1 MLRDVVIHLHNEQPI
16 LADLFEEPSTRDFCL
31 ICTNLRTMNGKAPV
45 FVSDGRSTF
54 MFPLAHVRFVEIRT
68 RTSADVSADA
78 ADDAAADTAADEADA
93 AAEAAEAAEVAEAL
107 SQPTQRLKSGNNGDG
122 PLPHEGLVPEAPI
135 PLEMDDGELLRRVRD
150 A

>member
-16 LADLFEEPSTRDFCL
+16 LADLFEEPSTPDFCL

-45 FVSDGRSTF
+45 FVNDGRSTF

-68 RTSADVSADA
+68 LTEADV
-78 ADDAAADTAADEADA
+78 AADTTDDVAVDA
-93 AAEAAEAAEVAEAL
+93 AAEPAEVAEVAGVEAL
-107 SQPTQRLKSGNNGDG
+107 SQPTRRLKSGNNGDG
-122 PLPHEGLVPEAPI
+122 PGPHEGLVPEAPI
-135 PLEMDDGELLRRVRD
+135 PFEMDDGELLRRVRD

>member
-45 FVSDGRSTF
+45 FVNDGRSTF

-68 RTSADVSADA
+68 LTSADVA
-78 ADDAAADTAADEADA
+78 ADMADDVAVDA
-93 AAEAAEAAEVAEAL
+93 AAEPAEVAEVEAL
-107 SQPTQRLKSGNNGDG
+107 SQPTRRLESGKNGGG
-122 PLPHEGLVPEAPI
+122 PGPHEGLVPEASI